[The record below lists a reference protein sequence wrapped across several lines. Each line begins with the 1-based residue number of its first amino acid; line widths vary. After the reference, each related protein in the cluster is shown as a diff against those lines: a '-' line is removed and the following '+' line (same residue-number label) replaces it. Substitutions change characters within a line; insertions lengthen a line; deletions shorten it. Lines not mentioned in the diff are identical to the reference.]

1 MDTVQEEKGGANGE
15 SSMETY
21 TLRHVKQTASGN
33 LLYDSENSQRGS
45 VTTQRGG
52 KGRQE
57 AGRYH
62 REGKYVYLWLIHVD
76 VWQKPTQYYKPIILQ
91 LKIFF
96 KKLKEKIVVHIYNR
110 LLNYKKNAFE
120 SALMSWMNL
129 EPIAHSELS
138 QKEKD
143 NSSILMRIYGIQKD
157 GRDEPVCRA
166 AKQTQT

>member
-21 TLRHVKQTASGN
+21 TLCIC
-33 LLYDSENSQRGS
+33 S

-143 NSSILMRIYGIQKD
+143 KYCILMHVYVIQKD
-157 GRDEPVCRA
+157 GTDEPICIA
-166 AKQTQT
+166 AKEMQTQRTDL